1 MIADRR
7 GRSGY
12 FRVLGLE
19 SSCDETAAAIV
30 DDGRIV
36 RADVVASQNEVHARY
51 GGVVPELASRAHILN
66 VVPVVQ
72 AALARANTTLDEI
85 DGIAV
90 THAPGLVGALLVGL
104 HTAKAIAWV
113 TGKPLVGVHHL
124 EGHLCAIY
132 LEDLPDDVAGTAG
145 SDHRAPPYPHIA
157 LIVSGGHTSLARIDG
172 PGAVTE
178 VGSTRDDA
186 AGEAFDKGAKLLGLG
201 YPGGAVIDK
210 LAKTGNPRAV
220 EFPRSMT
227 SSEHGADFSFSG
239 LKTSLLHHV
248 RAHGCPDGQALA
260 DLCASYQAAIV
271 EVLVRKTRRAARG
284 LGISHVQICGGVAAN
299 SALRSA
305 MEQAATEDGLS
316 VYVPPIARCTDNAAM
331 IAAAGYHR
339 LVRGERD
346 SLDLDAVPSLPL
358 ARGA

>member
-1 MIADRR
+1 MTQR
-7 GRSGY
+7 

-19 SSCDETAAAIV
+19 SSCDETAAAVV

-36 RADVVASQNEVHARY
+36 RSDVVASQNEVHARY

-72 AALARANTTLDEI
+72 AALERAGCTLDEV
-85 DGIAV
+85 GGTAV
-90 THAPGLVGALLVGL
+90 TKAPGRGGARSVGWQ
-104 HTAKAIAWV
+104 TSKAIAWA

-124 EGHLCAIY
+124 EGHLTAIY
-132 LEDLPDDVAGTAG
+132 LEAE
-145 SDHRAPPYPHIA
+145 APPFPHLA
-157 LIVSGGHTSLARIDG
+157 LIVSGGHTSLVRVDG
-172 PGAVTE
+172 PGQLVELGA
-178 VGSTRDDA
+178 TRDDA

-201 YPGGAVIDK
+201 YPGGKVIDD
-210 LAKTGNPRAV
+210 LAKTGNPKAV

-227 SSEHGADFSFSG
+227 ADVHGADFSFSG

-248 RAHGCPDGQALA
+248 RRHGVPDGQDLA

-271 EVLVRKTRRAARG
+271 EVLVRKTRRTARRLQIG
-284 LGISHVQICGGVAAN
+284 HVQICGGVAAN
-299 SALRSA
+299 SGLRTA
-305 MEQAATEDGLS
+305 MEQAGIEDEFR

-346 SLDLDAVPSLPL
+346 SLDLDATPSKPL
-358 ARGA
+358 AQSAS